1 MHKILQIFGFAASLL
16 LDRDT
21 VSHEPQRYK
30 PQPVFDSVFT
40 VFNGEVE
47 VGMEVGAGVSLSLH
61 LRVQYISTQ

>member
-1 MHKILQIFGFAASLL
+1 MGSANGFLSLL
-16 LDRDT
+16 LERQPDMQIDT
-21 VSHEPQRYK
+21 PSAGYK

-61 LRVQYISTQ
+61 LCVQYISTQ